1 MPWYVSF
8 QKGQGGLAPVH
19 AQPAAG
25 FVDVLFDGGFRQAQ
39 LDGDFL
45 VGQEGRQSQAFFL
58 TCAQALHSTL
68 RYRRDSY
75 GEKAATSS
83 GEAGRTGLGPRR
95 EPIMKGGAA

>member
-45 VGQEGRQSQAFFL
+45 VGQEGGEPQAFFL
-58 TCAQALHSTL
+58 TGAEALRHSTL
-68 RYRRDSY
+68 RNR
-75 GEKAATSS
+75 
-83 GEAGRTGLGPRR
+83 AG
-95 EPIMKGGAA
+95 